1 MTKIE
6 WTHRPGT
13 KGERWNPIKARNKKT
28 DGIGHFCTKVSKGCN
43 NCYAA
48 NFQPRFKNPIRY
60 AKQDTD
66 QVEIFLDKARL
77 REPLHWKKPR
87 TAFVCSMTDLFLELH
102 PDDWLDQIFAHMAL
116 CVGQTFMVLTKR
128 PARAQEYLRS
138 EETARRIGKIMRSID
153 PLATCYMCPDQDGIW
168 PLPNVWLGV
177 SVEDQATA
185 DERIPILLNTPAEL
199 RFISAEPLLGPLQI
213 ERWLNIAW
221 QCSGCRG
228 YFSGA
233 WQRTCPDCGKTNYW
247 CGSHKFNGRK
257 RHKNPIRPPQS
268 GQGLDWVI
276 VGGESGH
283 KANPMHPDWARS
295 LRNQCNAANVPFFF
309 KQWGNT
315 APLLNSEPVFTA
327 THHLVAWPDGTV
339 GPGQAED
346 KGGPGLQL
354 YRTTKKAAG
363 RELDGMQ
370 HNTWPRAAA

>member
-13 KGERWNPIKARNKKT
+13 KGERWNPVKARNKKT
-28 DGIGHFCTKVSKGCN
+28 GGIGHFCTKVSKGCN

-60 AKQDTD
+60 AKQDAD
-66 QVEIFLDKARL
+66 QVELFLDKGRL

-153 PLATCYMCPDQDGIW
+153 PVATCYMCPDQDGIW

-199 RFISAEPLLGPLQI
+199 RFISAEPLLGSI
-213 ERWLNIAW
+213 DIGRWTKDRAEFLRYCDAVGGPQPKIAM
-221 QCSGCRG
+221 
-228 YFSGA
+228 
-233 WQRTCPDCGKTNYW
+233 
-247 CGSHKFNGRK
+247 
-257 RHKNPIRPPQS
+257 
-268 GQGLDWVI
+268 LDWVI
-276 VGGESGH
+276 CGGESGN
-283 KANPMHPDWARS
+283 KANPMHPEWARS
-295 LRNQCNAANVPFFF
+295 LRDQCKAANVPFFF

-315 APLLNSEPVFTA
+315 APLLNGAPVITA
-327 THHLVAWPDGTV
+327 AHHLVAWPDGTI
-339 GPGQAED
+339 GPGQAEN

-363 RELDGMQ
+363 RELDGIQ
-370 HNTWPRAAA
+370 HNNWPRAAA

>member
-1 MTKIE
+1 
-6 WTHRPGT
+6 
-13 KGERWNPIKARNKKT
+13 
-28 DGIGHFCTKVSKGCN
+28 
-43 NCYAA
+43 
-48 NFQPRFKNPIRY
+48 
-60 AKQDTD
+60 
-66 QVEIFLDKARL
+66 
-77 REPLHWKKPR
+77 
-87 TAFVCSMTDLFLELH
+87 MTDLFLELH

-116 CVGQTFMVLTKR
+116 CVGQTFMALTKR

-138 EETARRIGKIMRSID
+138 EETTRRIGKIMRSID

-185 DERIPILLNTPAEL
+185 DERIPILMNTPAEL

-228 YFSGA
+228 YFSGT
-233 WQRTCPDCGKTNYW
+233 WQRTCPDCGKNNYW
-247 CGSHKFNGRK
+247 SGSHKFNGRN
-257 RHKNPIRPPQS
+257 RPKNPIRPPQS

-276 VGGESGH
+276 AGGESGH

-295 LRNQCNAANVPFFF
+295 LRDQCNAANVPFFF

-315 APLLNSEPVFTA
+315 APLLTGEPVINA

-339 GPGQAED
+339 GPGQAKD

-363 RELDGMQ
+363 RELDGTQ